1 MVKLLEA
8 DRTEQEQGSHSGQ
21 QQSTR
26 VAQLLLEEHSETAEM
41 NWKLVIVE
49 VKDGR

>member
-1 MVKLLEA
+1 MVTPGEG

-26 VAQLLLEEHSETAEM
+26 VAQLLVKEHSETAEM
-41 NWKLVIVE
+41 KWKLIILE